1 MGLRSTTVS
10 LIVCG
15 LALCAIALSSVAPR
29 ALAQSQSPSP
39 AAKPPYNIIF
49 VVSDQE
55 AEHLLVTSND
65 YELPARAELQ
75 RRGITFRNHYTAS
88 AMCTPSRAA
97 FFSGQPP
104 QVNGVFD
111 QMELAYEP
119 SLNPDL
125 PNMASVLKGLGY
137 TTAYFGKFELN
148 KDLLDVNPSIGYRSA
163 LSPYGVDFF
172 NFDGDKYGTQD
183 QGYHDDR
190 YFGGEAVR
198 WLRTNAHDLN
208 RKGKPFFL
216 VASFLN
222 PHDIMYA
229 NANLPGQPVIQKAM
243 KDDLLTTPPNDT
255 IYQKTWSFTPPPG
268 LQEALNSPGMPE
280 ALAEYQKGWSGTFG
294 YIPNDRPD
302 MWSYFYNY
310 YLNLIRDNDHGLQLL
325 LNALDQLDLWKNT
338 IVVVTADHGEMAGSH
353 GGLRGKGPF
362 AYELNSHIPL
372 WIVHPDYAGGRTSTM
387 LTSHLDLLPTFV
399 GMTGLPQ
406 AQREAAVKGL
416 PGHDFTGL
424 LGNAQSAD
432 IHANRAGVLFNYVGL
447 QTIDG
452 NYLIDANKDVFFGKP
467 FPTLL
472 EMHPNLDKRGFMS
485 FAFDGRYKFAR
496 YYAPAAFNTPQT
508 LDQIFQYNDVQLF
521 DLQEDPNELHNLAL
535 DREKN
540 KDLILRMNGLL
551 NELMAK
557 EVGDHNNGNFLPIA
571 VRPKQ
576 SVDFGKH

>member
-1 MGLRSTTVS
+1 MGLRSTTIP
-10 LIVCG
+10 LITFG
-15 LALCAIALSSVAPR
+15 LALCAIALPSVAPR
-29 ALAQSQSPSP
+29 ALAQSQSAAP

-49 VVSDQE
+49 VISDQE

-65 YELPARAELQ
+65 YELPARGELQ
-75 RRGITFRNHYTAS
+75 RRGTTFRNHYTAS

-148 KDLLDVNPSIGYRSA
+148 KDLLEVNPSVGYRSA
-163 LSPYGVDFF
+163 LEPYGIDFF

-198 WLRTNAHDLN
+198 WLRTNAHTLN
-208 RKGKPFFL
+208 RKGQPFFL

-229 NANLPGQPVIQKAM
+229 NANLPGQPAIQKAM
-243 KDDLLTTPPNDT
+243 KDDLLTTPPSDT
-255 IYQKTWSFTPPPG
+255 IYQKSWSFTPPPG
-268 LQEALNSPGMPE
+268 LQESLSGPGMPG

-294 YIPNDRPD
+294 YIPTDRPD

-372 WIVHPDYAGGRTSTM
+372 WIVHPDYAGGRTTTM
-387 LTSHLDLLPTFV
+387 LTSHLDLLPTLV

-406 AQREAAVKGL
+406 PQRQAAVKGL
-416 PGHDFTGL
+416 PGHDFSAL

-432 IHANRAGVLFNYVGL
+432 IHANRDGVLFNYVGL

-452 NYLIDANKDVFFGKP
+452 NYLINTNKDVFFGKP
-467 FPTLL
+467 FPSLF

-485 FAFDGRYKFAR
+485 LAFDGRYKFAR
-496 YYAPAAFNTPQT
+496 YYAPAAFNAPQM
-508 LDQIFQYNDVQLF
+508 LDEIFQYNDVQLF
-521 DLQEDPNELHNLAL
+521 DLREDPDELHNLAL
-535 DREKN
+535 DRATN

-551 NELMAK
+551 NELMSK
-557 EVGDHNNGNFLPIA
+557 EVGSHNNGDFLPTA
-571 VRPKQ
+571 VRPKHA
-576 SVDFGKH
+576 VDFGKH